1 MDNRYRSSNLLMP
14 LCFKTI
20 GSVNKSSIEVELYRN
35 ATGIYSIA
43 LDTAVFGMKIGN
55 HLEGIPTASA
65 LQHPGT
71 VFVLAKQQ
79 FPPSNEGIL
88 V

>member
-1 MDNRYRSSNLLMP
+1 MP
-14 LCFKTI
+14 MCFETI
-20 GSVNKSSIEVELYRN
+20 GSVSKSLHEVELYRN
-35 ATGIYSIA
+35 ATGFYSIA
-43 LDTAVFGMKIGN
+43 LDTAVFGMKLED

-79 FPPSNEGIL
+79 FQPSNEGIL